1 MRSGKSKLILAVVV
15 TYNPNIDELL
25 RLIKA
30 LIHQVSHIVIV
41 DNGSA
46 VDVKSFLIN
55 RNDTSVHFLPLNNN
69 LGIATAQN
77 AGIAWAREHKADY
90 VVLFDQDSEP
100 ATDMIE
106 RLLEATES
114 MVSQGYKVGAVG
126 PRYMDDRQNNPPP
139 FIRVQGFKLERC
151 ACLEPDAIVRKR
163 STNPSLVC
171 LSHL

>member
-126 PRYMDDRQNNPPP
+126 
-139 FIRVQGFKLERC
+139 IRLTSLWFAITCGFVALGTLELRRN
-151 ACLEPDAIVRKR
+151 AKEHTANGYVA
-163 STNPSLVC
+163 
-171 LSHL
+171 